1 MKNFFRRLFGKI
13 IGGNYFLALDFGSS
27 SIKSLLFKI
36 SEDGKRVD
44 IQGFGESRQ
53 FPLSDNIANKEEGK
67 MSRIVLAAQKSIG
80 EACKNT
86 KIRTPLKVILG
97 AAGDLLHGDSITKR
111 YIREDAK
118 EKINLIE
125 LKNIIQKTQ
134 WSAWDNIRKFVRDE
148 TGYSEFN
155 IKLINSRIQEIKV
168 DGYRVTNPLGFSGRE
183 IVISIFNVY
192 STEEH
197 LEFLNNIA
205 GRLNLELSCIAA
217 EPYAV
222 AQALSAGS
230 NDKISALLLDV
241 GDFTTDITFIQENK
255 VRFIKTIALGG
266 RIFNQRLSNE
276 LCIDNN
282 DAEAIK
288 IKYGNN
294 LLSPTVTK
302 KIAHI
307 IKRDID
313 IWLNALE
320 LSLTS
325 ISKQE
330 ILPSDILLYGAGSQL
345 PDLKTALEDGNWRKN
360 LSLPRRLVVNLLLP
374 ESFFNI
380 INLPA
385 EFNRPQ
391 FTALCA
397 LSVLSLDFIAHEDQI
412 SQSLRRISRIV
423 SQ

>member
-1 MKNFFRRLFGKI
+1 M
-13 IGGNYFLALDFGSS
+13 ALDFGSS

-36 SEDGKRVD
+36 SEDGKKVD
-44 IQGFGESRQ
+44 MRGFGESRQ
-53 FPLSDNIANKEEGK
+53 FPLSDNISNNEENK
-67 MSRIVLAAQKSIG
+67 MSRIVLTAQKSIG
-80 EACKNT
+80 EACKNA
-86 KIRTPLKVILG
+86 KIRMPLKVILG
-97 AAGDLLHGDSITKR
+97 AAGDLLRGDSITKR

-168 DGYRVTNPLGFSGRE
+168 DGYRVTNPIGFSGRE
-183 IVISIFNVY
+183 IVISIFNAY
-192 STEEH
+192 SAGEH

-230 NDKISALLLDV
+230 NDKISVLLLDV
-241 GDFTTDITFIQENK
+241 GDFTTDITFMHDNK

-266 RIFNQRLSNE
+266 KIFNQRLSNE
-276 LCIDNN
+276 LGVDNN

-288 IKYGNN
+288 IKYGNK

-302 KIAHI
+302 KIARI

-380 INLPA
+380 INLPP

-397 LSVLSLDFIAHEDQI
+397 LSVLSLDFMAHEDQI
-412 SQSLRRISRIV
+412 SQNLRRISRIV

>member
-1 MKNFFRRLFGKI
+1 M
-13 IGGNYFLALDFGSS
+13 ALDFGSS

-36 SEDGKRVD
+36 SEDGKKVD
-44 IQGFGESRQ
+44 IRGFGESRQ
-53 FPLSDNIANKEEGK
+53 VPLSDDILNNEENK

-80 EACKNT
+80 EACKNA
-86 KIRTPLKVILG
+86 KIRAPLKVILG

-134 WSAWDNIRKFVRDE
+134 WSAWDNIRKFVRNE

-155 IKLINSRIQEIKV
+155 ITLINSRIQEIKV
-168 DGYRVTNPLGFSGRE
+168 DGYRVTNPIGFTGKE
-183 IVISIFNVY
+183 IVISIFNAY

-205 GRLNLELSCIAA
+205 GRLNLELSFIAA

-222 AQALSAGS
+222 AQALNTGS
-230 NDKISALLLDV
+230 NEKVSALLLDV
-241 GDFTTDITFIQENK
+241 GDFTTDITFVQENK
-255 VRFIKTIALGG
+255 VRFIKTIALGS

-276 LCIDNN
+276 LCVDNN

-288 IKYGNN
+288 IKYGNK
-294 LLSPTVTK
+294 LLSPAVTK
-302 KIAHI
+302 KIARI

-345 PDLKTALEDGNWRKN
+345 PDLKIALEDGDWRKN
-360 LSLPRRLVVNLLLP
+360 LSLPRRLVVELLRP
-374 ESFFNI
+374 EFLSNI
-380 INLPA
+380 MNLPP

-397 LSVLSLDFIAHEDQI
+397 LSVLSLDFMAREDQI
-412 SQSLRRISRIV
+412 NQNLRRISRIV

>member
-1 MKNFFRRLFGKI
+1 MKNFFSRLFGRM
-13 IGGNYFLALDFGSS
+13 IGDNYFLALDFGSS

-36 SEDGKRVD
+36 SDDGKKVD
-44 IQGFGESRQ
+44 MRGFGESKRY
-53 FPLSDNIANKEEGK
+53 PLCDDISCNNERKA
-67 MSRIVLAAQKSIG
+67 SSIVSAAQKSIS
-80 EACKNT
+80 EACKNAR
-86 KIRTPLKVILG
+86 IRMPLKVILG
-97 AAGDLLHGDSITKR
+97 ATGDLLRGDSITKR

-118 EKINLIE
+118 EEINLIE

-134 WSAWDNIRKFVRDE
+134 WSAWDNIRKFIRDE
-148 TGYSEFN
+148 TGYSEFG
-155 IKLINSRIQEIKV
+155 IKLVNSRIQEIKV
-168 DGYRVTNPLGFSGRE
+168 DGYRVTNPIGFSGRE
-183 IVISIFNVY
+183 MVIGIFNVY

-205 GRLNLELSCIAA
+205 GKLNLELASIVA

-241 GDFTTDITFIQENK
+241 GDFTTDITFIQEGK

-266 RIFNQRLSNE
+266 KIFNQRLSSE
-276 LCIDNN
+276 LCVDNN
-282 DAEAIK
+282 DAEVIK

-294 LLSPTVTK
+294 LLSQTVTK
-302 KIAHI
+302 KIARI
-307 IKRDID
+307 IKKDMD

-320 LSLTS
+320 LSLAS

-330 ILPSDILLYGAGSQL
+330 ILPGDILLYGAGSQL
-345 PDLKTALEDGNWRKN
+345 PDLKTALEDGGWRKN
-360 LSLPRRLVVNLLLP
+360 LSLPRRLVVNSLLP

-380 INLPA
+380 INLPP
-385 EFNRPQ
+385 EFNHPQ

-397 LSVLSLDFIAHEDQI
+397 LSVLSLDFIAREDQI
-412 SQSLRRISRIV
+412 TQSLRKISRIV
-423 SQ
+423 SR

>member
-1 MKNFFRRLFGKI
+1 
-13 IGGNYFLALDFGSS
+13 LALDFGSS
-27 SIKSLLFKI
+27 SIKSLLFKV
-36 SEDGKRVD
+36 SDDGKKVD
-44 IQGFGESRQ
+44 ILGFGESRQ
-53 FPLSDNIANKEEGK
+53 SSLSDNISNNEENKI
-67 MSRIVLAAQKSIG
+67 SRIVLAAQKSIS

-86 KIRTPLKVILG
+86 KIRAPLKVVLG
-97 AAGDLLHGDSITKR
+97 AAGDLVHGDSITKR

-155 IKLINSRIQEIKV
+155 VKLINSRIQEIKV
-168 DGYRVTNPLGFSGRE
+168 DGYRVTNPIGFSGRE
-183 IVISIFNVY
+183 IVISIFNAY

-197 LEFLNNIA
+197 LEFLNNII
-205 GRLNLELSCIAA
+205 GRLNLELSFIVA

-222 AQALSAGS
+222 AQALSVGS

-241 GDFTTDITFIQENK
+241 GDFATDITFIQESK
-255 VRFIKTIALGG
+255 VRFIKTIALGSK
-266 RIFNQRLSNE
+266 IFNQRLSNE
-276 LCIDNN
+276 LCVDNN

-294 LLSPTVTK
+294 LLSRVVTK
-302 KIAHI
+302 KIARI
-307 IKRDID
+307 IKRDVD
-313 IWLNALE
+313 IWLNAME
-320 LSLTS
+320 LSLTN

-330 ILPSDILLYGAGSQL
+330 ILPGDILLYGAGSQL
-345 PDLKTALEDGNWRKN
+345 PDLKTALEDGDWRKN

-374 ESFFNI
+374 ESFLNI
-380 INLPA
+380 MNLSP

-397 LSVLSLDFIAHEDQI
+397 LSVLSLDFLTYEDPINQN
-412 SQSLRRISRIV
+412 LRRISRIV